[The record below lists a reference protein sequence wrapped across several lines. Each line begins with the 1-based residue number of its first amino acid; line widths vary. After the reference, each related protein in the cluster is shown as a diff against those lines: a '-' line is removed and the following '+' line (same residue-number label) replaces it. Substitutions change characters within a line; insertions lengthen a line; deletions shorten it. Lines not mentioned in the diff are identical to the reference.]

1 MSEKK
6 ILSQP
11 LMMRK
16 DYGNK
21 EDKEALMLKEVPIE
35 DYDKHDKKKCDD
47 DGGYLIMDYDKH
59 GCEKRCFLCDR

>member
-6 ILSQP
+6 TLSQP

-16 DYGNK
+16 DYGDK
-21 EDKEALMLKEVPIE
+21 EDREALMLKEVPIE
-35 DYDKHDKKKCDD
+35 DYDKHGKKKCDD

-59 GCEKRCFLCDR
+59 GCEKKCFLCDR